1 MLITKIIVTIFL
13 AIVFLRTFLDLI
25 DVILCLIE
33 ETEHDKFL
41 ILDDMV
47 YLFGIFLIINKI
59 WDGIYYDRYD

>member
-33 ETEHDKFL
+33 ETEYDKFL
-41 ILDDMV
+41 IIDDSI
-47 YLFGIFLIINKI
+47 YLFGIFLILNEI
-59 WDGIYYDRYD
+59 WGWNIL

>member
-33 ETEHDKFL
+33 ETEYDKFL
-41 ILDDMV
+41 IIDDGV
-47 YLFGIFLIINKI
+47 YLFGIFLILNEI
-59 WDGIYYDRYD
+59 WGWNIL

>member
-33 ETEHDKFL
+33 ETEYDKFL
-41 ILDDMV
+41 IIDDSI
-47 YLFGIFLIINKI
+47 YLFGIFLILNEIRGWNI
-59 WDGIYYDRYD
+59 L